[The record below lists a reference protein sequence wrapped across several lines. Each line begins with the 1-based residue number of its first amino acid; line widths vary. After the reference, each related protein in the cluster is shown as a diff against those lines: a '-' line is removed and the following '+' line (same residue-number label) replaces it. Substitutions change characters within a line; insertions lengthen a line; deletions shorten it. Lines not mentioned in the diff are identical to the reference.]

1 MKGARMTNENVAV
14 ELENLKTRLTPV
26 EQGVSNFRAFQR
38 RMERHMGFEKGA
50 IWVSGGLFAIFLAF
64 TSWAL
69 DQIVPAAKLVI
80 EDYYRNHPSAQTR
93 QRTVVSQPP
102 VPYDA
107 ATKMPQTAAQ

>member
-1 MKGARMTNENVAV
+1 MTNENVAV

-38 RMERHMGFEKGA
+38 RMERHMGFEKAA
-50 IWVSGGLFAIFLAF
+50 IWISGGLFAIFLAF

-80 EDYYRNHPSAQTR
+80 ADYYHNHPSAQT
-93 QRTVVSQPP
+93 QQKTVVSQPP

-107 ATKMPQTAAQ
+107 ATRMPQTAAQ

>member
-1 MKGARMTNENVAV
+1 MYMTSEQVAV
-14 ELENLKTRLTPV
+14 ELTNLDDRVKVT
-26 EQGVSNFRAFQR
+26 
-38 RMERHMGFEKGA
+38 EKGVA
-50 IWVSGGLFAIFLAF
+50 NFQKFRIDTTRQIGFVYGATWVGGGLFAIFLAF